1 MLSIRFNILDSS
13 VIIRLEMKYKLVDR
27 VLILLL
33 VISLLKKVN
42 ISSYAEDTVVS
53 RKLNN

>member
-1 MLSIRFNILDSS
+1 MLSIRFYILDSS

-27 VLILLL
+27 DLILLL
-33 VISLLKKVN
+33 VISLVKKVN

>member
-1 MLSIRFNILDSS
+1 MLSIRFYILDSS
-13 VIIRLEMKYKLVDR
+13 VIIRLELKYKLVDR
-27 VLILLL
+27 DLILLL

-53 RKLNN
+53 RILNN

>member
-1 MLSIRFNILDSS
+1 MLSIRFYILDSS
-13 VIIRLEMKYKLVDR
+13 VTIRLEMKYKLVDR
-27 VLILLL
+27 VLMLLL
-33 VISLLKKVN
+33 VISLLNKVN